1 MKDRVIAYMPK
12 EEEDRP
18 ASDMGT
24 LRRGLWVYTNKLG
37 LNFSLV
43 LLLSLAY
50 QIFVALFIAFR
61 GMKTLP
67 ILQELDKGSTFEQVL
82 STTAAIFLGLIIQ
95 GLIIAELAQ
104 VVWLRHPDRL
114 KVRLMRDSIWW
125 WFMLVALIITL
136 VIDFFLLF
144 LSVTG
149 KKSLSDAWQTVTADQ
164 LTGFT
169 TILLAVLSMLTLL
182 RCASVMKTSTS
193 EEIRR
198 EVEERLKAIAE
209 EILIDAGDSARAK
222 ATKVWKKLSVNPER
236 FIPIHES
243 VLRLVSQQHPDLVPP
258 QIGGNSWAYDF
269 NGNTFAAIPPDMHTA
284 LLQSKHRAA
293 IAGRKPGKLVKKD
306 YDENEVLW
314 KAQPSGMVDLIN
326 HNLDAFGRPKFV
338 DITEPDNPKFIS
350 PPISIEKLDYNVT
363 ELPKVNPVLDT
374 QATTKLPVIQDD
386 KTRQLSGGIGKEPDQ
401 ILTNEKA
408 FLTQINQL
416 VSVSAPKGA
425 TTDDF
430 ITSLNKAEKLKFG
443 KYLAKVVYPYVHG
456 DDFPLDAKLMDVYD
470 YFDDLELQWYYRYW
484 KKHADQGIN
493 LGGN

>member
-1 MKDRVIAYMPK
+1 MKNRVIAYMPK
-12 EEEDRP
+12 EEEERP

-43 LLLSLAY
+43 LFLSLAY

-67 ILQELDKGSTFEQVL
+67 VLQELQKGNQFEQAV
-82 STTAAIFLGLIIQ
+82 STIAAVVIAMVIQ
-95 GLIIAELAQ
+95 GLIIAEMAQ

-125 WFMLVALIITL
+125 WFILIALLVTL
-136 VIDFFLLF
+136 VIDFLLLF

-149 KKSLSDAWQTVTADQ
+149 KTNLDAAWKAVSVDQ

-169 TILLAVLSMLTLL
+169 TILLAVLSLLTLL

-236 FIPIHES
+236 FVPIHES
-243 VLRLVSQQHPDLVPP
+243 VLRLVSQNHPDLVPS
-258 QIGGNSWAYDF
+258 QLGGNSWAYDF
-269 NGNTFAAIPPDMHTA
+269 NGNTFAALPPDVHTA
-284 LLQSKHRAA
+284 LLQSKHRRTIEKAN
-293 IAGRKPGKLVKKD
+293 KPRNPKADSAD
-306 YDENEVLW
+306 YDDNQILW
-314 KAQPSGMVDLIN
+314 KAPPSGMADLIN
-326 HNLDAFGRPKFV
+326 HNLDAYGRPKFV
-338 DITEPDNPKFIS
+338 DITEPDNPKFVNS
-350 PPISIEKLDYNVT
+350 PISMNNLDYSIT
-363 ELPKVNPVLDT
+363 DIT
-374 QATTKLPVIQDD
+374 AQAEKKALNAAATARLQPPNRDLAK
-386 KTRQLSGGIGKEPDQ
+386 IGDADEY
-401 ILTNEKA
+401 TSNEKA

-416 VSVSAPKGA
+416 VSISTPKGGA
-425 TTDDF
+425 TEDF
-430 ITSLNKAEKLKFG
+430 ISSLQKVERAKFG
-443 KYLAKVVYPYVHG
+443 KYLAKVVYPHVHG
-456 DDFPLDAKLMDVYD
+456 EDFPLESRAADVYD

-484 KKHADQGIN
+484 KKYADQGIH
-493 LGGN
+493 LGS